1 MNIFTWIISG
11 LLSLDTI
18 RALIAMTGWVK
29 PKSKYSWIIY
39 GRYERN
45 LIVSALKELGFQ
57 EKKSER
63 ILNNLRHVSV
73 NERDMYGITKDN
85 VIEQLVI
92 LISRYIVHFNQPI
105 QYGGRQTT
113 TSSYYIDTMEM
124 SHNEKD
130 KQLMVSIMAFLYA
143 YHNNSTKPQVVITPK
158 GGNPLFAQAVAKYY
172 GATFIVAKSS
182 NEKSRITSG
191 TDDPYTYF
199 RINYECAWNVASG
212 ANAQECIIVDCNT
225 SGGSQL
231 IDIIHDIRGIFHRTS
246 EVKISP
252 PNKVYVLFRAD
263 NGPGHDVDKKF
274 KDNQCELYRFF
285 DLDEDIKARIY
296 RLKESAGDE
305 RVPDLYYSEDK
316 QQVDEIIDQMKEKG
330 LCYYDP

>member
-1 MNIFTWIISG
+1 MDIFTSIILG

-29 PKSKYSWIIY
+29 PEAKYSWVIY

-45 LIVSALKELGFQ
+45 LIVSGLKELGFQ

-63 ILNNLRHVSV
+63 VLNNLRLVSA

-85 VIEQLVI
+85 VVEQLVI
-92 LISRYIVHFNQPI
+92 LISRYIVHFDQPI
-105 QYGGRQTT
+105 QYGGRRTT

-143 YHNNSTKPQVVITPK
+143 YHNNSTKPKVVITPK

-172 GATFIVAKSS
+172 GTTFIVAKSS
-182 NEKSRITSG
+182 NDKSRITSV
-191 TDDPYTYF
+191 TDDPYTDF
-199 RINYECAWNVASG
+199 RINYEGAWNVASG
-212 ANAQECIIVDCNT
+212 TNIQECIIVDCNT

-231 IDIIHDIRGIFHRTS
+231 IDIVHDIRRIFSQTS
-246 EVKISP
+246 AVKISP

-263 NGPGHDVDKKF
+263 SDVDRKF

-296 RLKESAGDE
+296 RLKKSVGDE

-316 QQVDEIIDQMKEKG
+316 RQVDEIIDQMKKKN
-330 LCYYDP
+330 LYHYKL